1 MFNTIRLIGTI
12 TRSIQ
17 VQSNKKFSPLG
28 LGNNAFLYIIR
39 AIENPGMFLGELA
52 DALSIDRSTAFRSI
66 KKLAKNGYLD
76 LKSDDHDG
84 RLQRVF
90 PTQIAKDIYPE
101 LFEFEK
107 SQSKHLLEK
116 LSKDEQAE
124 LLRLL
129 EKTQH

>member
-39 AIENPGMFLGELA
+39 AIEKPGMFLGELA

-66 KKLAKNGYLD
+66 KKTSKEQVPRLEIRRSRRSPTAGISNTTRERYLP
-76 LKSDDHDG
+76 
-84 RLQRVF
+84 RTIRV
-90 PTQIAKDIYPE
+90 
-101 LFEFEK
+101 
-107 SQSKHLLEK
+107 
-116 LSKDEQAE
+116 
-124 LLRLL
+124 
-129 EKTQH
+129 